1 MPPDHWTTAT
11 NYEGPAGSPGTR
23 RNSRHYEPIVINLR
37 GNLRLGSANQ
47 LVKSQRGSYNINKDA
62 S

>member
-1 MPPDHWTTAT
+1 MPPDHWTTAKLRRP
-11 NYEGPAGSPGTR
+11 GWLPGTGVTP
-23 RNSRHYEPIVINLR
+23 RHYEPIVINLR